1 MTVQQKL
8 RIDKWLC
15 AARFF
20 KTRTLAANA
29 CNGGKVHVNT
39 QRVKSARA
47 IQIGDELEITRNQF
61 QIIVNVKAL
70 SEKRGPAK
78 DAQLLYEE
86 TRQSIEAREIKQQ
99 QRKLLDASMPTSR
112 GKPNKHQ
119 RKKIRQASG
128 KL

>member
-1 MTVQQKL
+1 M
-8 RIDKWLC
+8 
-15 AARFF
+15 
-20 KTRTLAANA
+20 
-29 CNGGKVHVNT
+29 HVNT